1 MESLSVGHYGQHF
14 RGKIPSKYERVKLVG
29 SFEVL
34 VLTIDGIESKFQFE
48 IWTKYNISTSD
59 CCRPVITMFRMFS
72 LVCAGCRQPI
82 VPRAGQ
88 TKAPRIRA
96 LDRDYHLNC
105 FKASNT
111 NTATRAAK

>member
-1 MESLSVGHYGQHF
+1 
-14 RGKIPSKYERVKLVG
+14 
-29 SFEVL
+29 
-34 VLTIDGIESKFQFE
+34 
-48 IWTKYNISTSD
+48 
-59 CCRPVITMFRMFS
+59 MFRMFS

-105 FKASNT
+105 FKVSNT
-111 NTATRAAK
+111 NTASCAAK

>member
-1 MESLSVGHYGQHF
+1 
-14 RGKIPSKYERVKLVG
+14 
-29 SFEVL
+29 
-34 VLTIDGIESKFQFE
+34 
-48 IWTKYNISTSD
+48 
-59 CCRPVITMFRMFS
+59 MFRMFS

-82 VPRAGQ
+82 VARAGQ

-111 NTATRAAK
+111 NTATRAVTR